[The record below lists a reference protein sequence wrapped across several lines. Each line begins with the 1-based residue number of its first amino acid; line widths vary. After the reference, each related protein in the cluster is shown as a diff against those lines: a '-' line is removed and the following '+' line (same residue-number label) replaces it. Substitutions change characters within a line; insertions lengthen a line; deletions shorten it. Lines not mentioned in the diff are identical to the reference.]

1 MKFITQHV
9 FIGIFTLV
17 FCQENAFKESS
28 ASLASKSIFHRMTFR
43 DPVVFTPYVIK
54 PGFMYNNGILSRTM
68 ILNDSTKV
76 NNEITIPS
84 ISGTVIEV
92 DLIRT
97 NIPYIVF
104 NQNYFDFQLGMGI
117 QFTNYSSDSS
127 SFPSFLPDTL
137 RQLNNII
144 NQQKFYFYP
153 KSFGLNINT
162 TLSWQFSPKRLT
174 YLYYSIG
181 YNNSGFSGASS
192 LATD

>member
-28 ASLASKSIFHRMTFR
+28 ASLTSKSIFNRMTFR

-54 PGFMYNNGILSRTM
+54 SGFIFNNGILSRTM
-68 ILNDSTKV
+68 ILNDGTTV
-76 NNEITIPS
+76 NNEITIPN
-84 ISGTVIEV
+84 ISGKVIEV

-97 NIPYIVF
+97 NIPYLVL

-127 SFPSFLPDTL
+127 SFASFLPDSL
-137 RQLNNII
+137 RLLENII
-144 NQQKFYFYP
+144 NQQNFYF
-153 KSFGLNINT
+153 I
-162 TLSWQFSPKRLT
+162 
-174 YLYYSIG
+174 I
-181 YNNSGFSGASS
+181 ASM
-192 LATD
+192 